1 MAVAYHL
8 GETTVVRCDPDLV
21 ASLNPLVD
29 PTRGLDS
36 ETFTA
41 RAEEL
46 GLGFVNG
53 GDQRVVPMAEL
64 VDQPQA
70 EGVHLRIL
78 DPDSLADRRSIV
90 DFLDSCDPEDV
101 DAAEYEPGQYDPRI
115 IGLCDDA
122 PSTVPQQLGPTR
134 LCGAGPLARLSV
146 GGSTHRRG
154 AGSADDFRRLNRST
168 DGPWPS

>member
-1 MAVAYHL
+1 MLIEPTFDDLRRWYREAIAEAVRISIEELDRPQTLVLGESERSDSAMAVAYHL

-78 DPDSLADRRSIV
+78 DPDSPADRLPLYRNNWDRPAS
-90 DFLDSCDPEDV
+90 
-101 DAAEYEPGQYDPRI
+101 AA
-115 IGLCDDA
+115 
-122 PSTVPQQLGPTR
+122 
-134 LCGAGPLARLSV
+134 LARSLGFRLVAQLTAV
-146 GGSTHRRG
+146 GRVQPKIS
-154 AGSADDFRRLNRST
+154 DD
-168 DGPWPS
+168 